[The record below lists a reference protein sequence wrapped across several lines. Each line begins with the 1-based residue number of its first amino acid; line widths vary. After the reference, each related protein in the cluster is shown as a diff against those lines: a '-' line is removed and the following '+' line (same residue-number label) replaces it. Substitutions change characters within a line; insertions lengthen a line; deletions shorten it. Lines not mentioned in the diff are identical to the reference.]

1 MIAYEVLLTTEPS
14 FSNPSFKICFV
25 CLFVLFYGRSIL
37 LYSPGWS
44 AMHYIARIKPRAIFP
59 LSLPCT
65 GIIGMSHYAEYNSSV
80 SGSFFHLHMLITQLS
95 TQDSGSLRART
106 GS

>member
-44 AMHYIARIKPRAIFP
+44 AMHYIARKYQTQGNLFP
-59 LSLPCT
+59 QSALYWDYRYESLC
-65 GIIGMSHYAEYNSSV
+65 
-80 SGSFFHLHMLITQLS
+80 
-95 TQDSGSLRART
+95 
-106 GS
+106 